1 MYIDSTYLQ
10 PENNNIDDIEQLF
23 ICSIC
28 EGIVNKPVQ
37 CITCQNNFC
46 EHCIKEW
53 DEKNKSCP
61 MRCLKY
67 SFQRNICFENFLSD
81 ILLFKCEK
89 GCGAIIPYSKLEE
102 HLKFICPNANSEDFR
117 QKFEDLSFEFE
128 KYKIRFDT
136 KKYTHLKLI
145 KNYENLL
152 VENAELK
159 TQIRAYEKVNEELNL
174 KQLILDGSI
183 DENALQTK
191 NDNLLMEEE
200 LLDEKIYTQLD
211 IQKLNREIK
220 ILNRKNER
228 LQIKLNYLKEMKK
241 I

>member
-10 PENNNIDDIEQLF
+10 RENNNIDDIEQLF

-37 CITCQNNFC
+37 CINCQNNFC

-53 DEKNKSCP
+53 DEKNHSCP
-61 MRCLKY
+61 MRCKEY
-67 SFQRNICFENFLSD
+67 SFQKNILFENFLSD
-81 ILLFKCEK
+81 ILLFKCQK

-102 HLKFICPNANSEDFR
+102 HLNVTCPNVNSEDFR

-128 KYKIRFDT
+128 KYKLRFDT
-136 KKYTHLKLI
+136 KKYTNLKLT

-152 VENAELK
+152 VEKAELN
-159 TQIRAYEKVNEELNL
+159 TQIRAYENVNEELKLKLLYLDDLINL
-174 KQLILDGSI
+174 NDLEK
-183 DENALQTK
+183 K
-191 NDNLLMEEE
+191 NENLLEEKD

-211 IQKLNREIK
+211 IQKLNRDNK

-228 LQIKLNYLKEMKK
+228 LQIKLNYLKDMKK
-241 I
+241 L

>member
-10 PENNNIDDIEQLF
+10 RENNNIDDIEQLF

-37 CITCQNNFC
+37 CINCQNNFC

-53 DEKNKSCP
+53 DEKNHSCP
-61 MRCLKY
+61 MRCKEY
-67 SFQRNICFENFLSD
+67 SFQKNILFENFLSD
-81 ILLFKCEK
+81 ILLFKCQK

-102 HLKFICPNANSEDFR
+102 HLNVTCPNVNSEDFR

-128 KYKIRFDT
+128 KYKLRFDT
-136 KKYTHLKLI
+136 KKYTNLKLT
-145 KNYENLL
+145 KNYENLF
-152 VENAELK
+152 VEKAELN
-159 TQIRAYEKVNEELNL
+159 TQIRAYENVNEELKLKLLYLDDLINL
-174 KQLILDGSI
+174 NDLEK
-183 DENALQTK
+183 K
-191 NDNLLMEEE
+191 NENLLEEKD

-211 IQKLNREIK
+211 IQKLNRENK

-228 LQIKLNYLKEMKK
+228 LQIKLNYLKDMKK
-241 I
+241 L